1 MNNRRKFLI
10 NFSSGAAGLLLAGA
24 ATAATTDVVG
34 KEKPKY
40 ADQKI
45 LSTDMLKGNGEF
57 PEVTVETSEGKT
69 LRLYQDLV
77 QGKVVMLHY
86 MSIKNEAS
94 FPVVANVLAIAKR
107 FGDKLGK
114 DVHIISISSDPQYDT
129 AARLRVFAKH
139 MGIPKQGWDFVRMSG
154 ESSTLL
160 ASRMHGHAHHPVPNA
175 IVDLIQY
182 GNEPV
187 GLWGGFPAGIDPD
200 DAVLRVSSVFP
211 GVASVGPVRRAG
223 PRPLGA
229 PGMNFNN
236 RVA

>member
-34 KEKPKY
+34 KEKPHH
-40 ADQKI
+40 AGQKT
-45 LSTDMLKGNGEF
+45 LSNDMLKGNGDF

-69 LRLYQDLV
+69 VRLYQDLV

-86 MSIKNEAS
+86 MSIRNEAS
-94 FPVVANVLAIAKR
+94 FPVVAKVLEIAKR
-107 FGDKLGK
+107 FGSKLGQ
-114 DVHIISISSDPQYDT
+114 DVHIISISSDPAYDT

-139 MGIPKQGWDFVRMSG
+139 MGIPRTGWDFVRMSG
-154 ESSTLL
+154 ESSMIV
-160 ASRMHGHAHHPVPNA
+160 ASRMHGHAHHPVPTA
-175 IVDLIQY
+175 IVDLVQY
-182 GNEPV
+182 GNETV
-187 GLWGGFPAGIDPD
+187 GLWGGFPANIDPE
-200 DAVLRVSSVFP
+200 DAVMRVSSVFP
-211 GVASVGPVRRAG
+211 GETPVGPVRRAG